1 MKKLIFS
8 SIIMLSI
15 LPLFAQQ
22 QGIFKDTRDG
32 KEYKTVVIATQ
43 TWLAENLAF
52 KPAEGVY
59 WAYDNNQI
67 NIPKYG
73 YLYNW
78 ETAKNVCP
86 DGWFLPSD
94 SDWTILV
101 KALGGDSIAGGK
113 LKAITDWK
121 PDANGEATNQSG
133 FNGLPAGCHGDMN
146 DYYFRIGE
154 DAYFW
159 SSTRGGS
166 EDASYRGLH
175 FSNGAVARS
184 TDGRAGGFSVR
195 CLKIGK

>member
-78 ETAKNVCP
+78 ETAKNVLIVWSC
-86 DGWFLPSD
+86 FLVYNYLIHTFLTAIP
-94 SDWTILV
+94 LV
-101 KALGGDSIAGGK
+101 PCS
-113 LKAITDWK
+113 LKRYIPGIKSAVFK
-121 PDANGEATNQSG
+121 EC
-133 FNGLPAGCHGDMN
+133 GLPN
-146 DYYFRIGE
+146 I
-154 DAYFW
+154 
-159 SSTRGGS
+159 
-166 EDASYRGLH
+166 
-175 FSNGAVARS
+175 
-184 TDGRAGGFSVR
+184 FSVPTICPAR
-195 CLKIGK
+195 L